1 MTDRKPSF
9 APERLSGWGRY
20 PVETCYVFRPEK
32 RSEVAA
38 TLASGLQT
46 SYIPRGLGRSYG
58 DAALNENAGV
68 IWPILL
74 NRFLSFDSASGVLE
88 CESGV
93 SLAEIIQFFLP
104 RGWFLP
110 VTPGTKYVTAGGAI
124 AADIHGKNHHRDG
137 SFSNFVLDFRLLAP
151 TGEVLLCSPAAH
163 SEIFW
168 ATVGGMG
175 LTGVV
180 MSARLRLRRV
190 DSAYV
195 FVDFFK
201 AANLEDALATMD
213 ASDERYE
220 YSVAWIDALAT
231 GKTMG
236 RSVLMRGN
244 HAPEAEL
251 PARLRGPQSGM
262 QDPQSGMRNPQSGIG
277 NDSSIPTRPQW
288 NLFMD
293 FPSWALDRLTVQAF
307 NTAYY
312 AVHRTASRQL
322 VGFEKFFY
330 PLDAIS
336 QWNRMYGKRGF
347 VQYQIALPQVS
358 GRAGLRTIL
367 DRLARSGRASFL
379 AVLKRFGDAG
389 NGLLSFPLRGYTLAL
404 DIPAA
409 RGLVPFLHEL
419 DRMTLDHGGRIYL
432 AKDAVLRAEDFAAMY
447 PKLESFRAIQ
457 RKLDAQRLFS
467 SSMARRLRIVD

>member
-1 MTDRKPSF
+1 MPPGFSTQP
-9 APERLSGWGRY
+9 LSGWGRY
-20 PVETCYVFRPEK
+20 PVESCHVFRPEK

-38 TLASGLQT
+38 TLASGLQS

-68 IWPILL
+68 IWQVRL
-74 NRFLSFDSASGVLE
+74 NRFLSFDNASGELE

-93 SLAEIIQFFLP
+93 SLAEIIQYFLP

-110 VTPGTKYVTAGGAI
+110 VTPGTKYVTVGGAI

-137 SFSNFVLDFRLLAP
+137 GFSNFVRDFRLLAP
-151 TGEVLLCSPAAH
+151 TGEVLLCSPTAH
-163 SEIFW
+163 PEIFW
-168 ATVGGMG
+168 ATMGGMG

-180 MSARLRLRRV
+180 LSARLRLRRV
-190 DSAYV
+190 ESAYV
-195 FVDFFK
+195 WVDYYQ
-201 AANLEDALATMD
+201 APNLEDALATME

-231 GKTMG
+231 GKILG
-236 RSVLMRGN
+236 RGVLMRGN
-244 HAPEAEL
+244 HAAAAEL
-251 PARLRGPQSGM
+251 PASVRHALAAPPG
-262 QDPQSGMRNPQSGIG
+262 
-277 NDSSIPTRPQW
+277 PQW
-288 NLFMD
+288 NLFVD
-293 FPSWALDRLTVQAF
+293 LPSGTLNRLTVKAF
-307 NTAYY
+307 NTTYY
-312 AVHRTASRQL
+312 AVHRTAPRRL
-322 VGFEKFFY
+322 VSFEKFFY
-330 PLDAIS
+330 PLDAIN

-347 VQYQIALPQVS
+347 VQYQIALPQAS

-404 DIPAA
+404 DIPVA
-409 RGLVPFLHEL
+409 RELAPFLHEL

-432 AKDAVLRAEDFAAMY
+432 AKDAVLRAGDFAAMY
-447 PKLESFRAIQ
+447 PKLESFRALQ
-457 RKLDAQRLFS
+457 RKLDPNGLLS
-467 SSMARRLRIVD
+467 SSLARRLRIVD

>member
-1 MTDRKPSF
+1 MTDNRSYSTQS
-9 APERLSGWGRY
+9 LSGWGRY
-20 PVETCYVFRPEK
+20 PVESCHVFRPEK

-38 TLASGLQT
+38 ALDSGQQS

-68 IWPILL
+68 IWQVLL

-93 SLAEIIQFFLP
+93 SLAEIIQYFLP

-110 VTPGTKYVTAGGAI
+110 VTPGTKFVTVGGAI
-124 AADIHGKNHHRDG
+124 AADIHGKNHHKDG
-137 SFSNFVLDFRLLAP
+137 SFSNFTLDFRLLTP
-151 TGEVLLCSPAAH
+151 TFEILLCSPSSN

-180 MSARLRLRRV
+180 LSARLQLRRV

-195 FVDFFK
+195 FVDFHK
-201 AANLEDALATMD
+201 ASNLEDSLATME
-213 ASDERYE
+213 ASDECYD
-220 YSVAWIDALAT
+220 YSVAWIDGLAT
-231 GKTMG
+231 GNQMG

-244 HAPEAEL
+244 HASAAEL
-251 PARLRGPQSGM
+251 PARVQHPLATPKGS
-262 QDPQSGMRNPQSGIG
+262 
-277 NDSSIPTRPQW
+277 QW

-293 FPSWALDRLTVQAF
+293 FPSGALNRLTVKAF
-307 NTAYY
+307 NTVYY
-312 AVHRTASRQL
+312 AAHHTAPSQL
-322 VGFEKFFY
+322 VSLEKFFY
-330 PLDAIS
+330 PLDAIN

-347 VQYQIALPQVS
+347 VQYQIALPQAS
-358 GRAGLRTIL
+358 GREGLRTIL

-379 AVLKRFGDAG
+379 AVLKRFGNAG
-389 NGLLSFPLRGYTLAL
+389 SGLLSFPLRGYTLAL

-409 RGLVPFLHEL
+409 PGLVPFLHEL

-447 PKLESFRAIQ
+447 PKLESFQAIQ
-457 RKLDAQRLFS
+457 RKLDPKRLFC
-467 SSMARRLRIVD
+467 SSMARRLRIVG

>member
-1 MTDRKPSF
+1 MTDRPTFATKP
-9 APERLSGWGRY
+9 LSGWGRY
-20 PVETCYVFRPEK
+20 PVESCHVFRPEK

-38 TLASGLQT
+38 TLASGLQS

-68 IWPILL
+68 IWHIRL
-74 NRFLSFDSASGVLE
+74 NRFLSFDSASGELE

-93 SLAEIIQFFLP
+93 SLAEIIQYFLP

-110 VTPGTKYVTAGGAI
+110 VTPGTKYVTVGGAI
-124 AADIHGKNHHRDG
+124 AADIHGKNHHQDG
-137 SFSNFVLDFRLLAP
+137 GFSNFVRDFRLLTP
-151 TGEVLLCSPAAH
+151 TGEVLLCSPTAH
-163 SEIFW
+163 PEIFW

-180 MSARLRLRRV
+180 LSARLRLRRV
-190 DSAYV
+190 DSAYI
-195 FVDFFK
+195 FVDYYQ
-201 AANLEDALATMD
+201 APNLEDALATME

-231 GKTMG
+231 GKIMG

-244 HAPEAEL
+244 HAAAAEL
-251 PARLRGPQSGM
+251 PARVRHALTA
-262 QDPQSGMRNPQSGIG
+262 
-277 NDSSIPTRPQW
+277 PTGPQW
-288 NLFMD
+288 NLFVD
-293 FPSWALDRLTVQAF
+293 LPSGTLNRLTVKAF

-312 AVHRTASRQL
+312 AVHRTAPRRL
-322 VGFEKFFY
+322 VSFEKFFY
-330 PLDAIS
+330 PLDAIN

-347 VQYQIALPQVS
+347 VQYQIALPQAS
-358 GRAGLRTIL
+358 GRAGLHTIL

-379 AVLKRFGDAG
+379 AVLKRFGDGG

-404 DIPAA
+404 DIPVA

-419 DRMTLDHGGRIYL
+419 DRMTLDYGGRIYL
-432 AKDAVLRAEDFAAMY
+432 AKDAVLRAQDFAAMY
-447 PKLESFRAIQ
+447 PKLESFRALQ
-457 RKLDAQRLFS
+457 RKLDPERLFS
-467 SSMARRLRIVD
+467 SSLARRLRICDW

>member
-1 MTDRKPSF
+1 MS
-9 APERLSGWGRY
+9 LSGWGRY
-20 PVETCYVFRPEK
+20 PVESCHVFRPEK

-38 TLASGLQT
+38 TLASGLQS
-46 SYIPRGLGRSYG
+46 SYIARGLGRSYG

-68 IWPILL
+68 MWQVLL
-74 NRFLSFDSASGVLE
+74 NRFLSFDHSTGVLE
-88 CESGV
+88 CESGA
-93 SLAEIIQFFLP
+93 SLAEIIEYFLP

-110 VTPGTKYVTAGGAI
+110 VTPGTKFVTMGGAI
-124 AADIHGKNHHRDG
+124 AADIHGKNHHKEG
-137 SFSNFVLDFRLLAP
+137 SFSNFILDFRLLTP
-151 TGEVLLCSPAAH
+151 SGEVLLCSPDAH
-163 SEIFW
+163 ADIFW

-175 LTGVV
+175 LTGIILN
-180 MSARLRLRRV
+180 ARLRLRQV

-195 FVDFFK
+195 FVDFHK
-201 AANLEDALATMD
+201 APNLEDALETMD
-213 ASDERYE
+213 ASDERYD
-220 YSVAWIDALAT
+220 YSVAWIDGIAT

-236 RSVLMRGN
+236 RSILMRGN
-244 HAPEAEL
+244 HAPAAEL
-251 PARLRGPQSGM
+251 PARLRKSHPANGNSQSGV
-262 QDPQSGMRNPQSGIG
+262 RN
-277 NDSSIPTRPQW
+277 DLSIPTHPRW

-293 FPSWALDRLTVQAF
+293 FPSGALNRLTVKAF

-312 AVHRTASRQL
+312 AVHHTVPREL

-330 PLDAIS
+330 PLDAIN

-347 VQYQIALPQVS
+347 VQYQIALPQAS

-389 NGLLSFPLRGYTLAL
+389 GGLLSFPMRGYTLAL

-432 AKDAVLRAEDFAAMY
+432 AKDAALQAGDFAAMY
-447 PKLESFRAIQ
+447 PRLESFRAIQ
-457 RKLDAQRLFS
+457 RKLDPNRVFS

>member
-1 MTDRKPSF
+1 MKPSF
-9 APERLSGWGRY
+9 AAQSLSGWGRY
-20 PVETCYVFRPEK
+20 PVQPCHLFRPEK

-38 TLASGLQT
+38 ILASGLER

-58 DAALNENAGV
+58 DAALNENGGV
-68 IWPILL
+68 IWPVLL
-74 NRFLSFDSASGVLE
+74 NRFLSFDGDSGVLE
-88 CESGV
+88 CEGGV
-93 SLAEIIQFFLP
+93 SLAEIVQYFLP

-110 VTPGTKYVTAGGAI
+110 VTPGTKFVTVGGAI

-137 SFSNFVLDFRLLAP
+137 SFSNFVLDVRLLAP
-151 TGEVLLCSPAAH
+151 SGEVLLCSPSVH
-163 SEIFW
+163 PEIFW

-180 MSARLRLRRV
+180 LSARLRLRRV
-190 DSAYV
+190 DSAHV
-195 FVDFFK
+195 FVDFHK
-201 AANLEDALATMD
+201 AANLEDVLATME

-244 HAPEAEL
+244 HAPAAEL
-251 PARLRGPQSGM
+251 PARLRNAQSG
-262 QDPQSGMRNPQSGIG
+262 NG
-277 NDSSIPTRPQW
+277 NAPDIPTRPKW
-288 NLFMD
+288 NLFID
-293 FPSWALDRLTVQAF
+293 LPSETLNRLTVKAF

-312 AVHRTASRQL
+312 AIHHTALQQL
-322 VGFEKFFY
+322 VNFEKFFY
-330 PLDAIS
+330 PLDAIDH
-336 QWNRMYGKRGF
+336 WNRMYGKRGF
-347 VQYQIALPQVS
+347 VQYQIALPQES
-358 GRAGLRTIL
+358 GAEGLRLIL

-389 NGLLSFPLRGYTLAL
+389 PGLLSFPMRGYTLAL

-432 AKDAVLRAEDFAAMY
+432 AKDAVLRAEDFTAMY

-457 RKLDAQRLFS
+457 QKLDPQRLLS
-467 SSMARRLRIVD
+467 SSQARRLRIVD

>member
-1 MTDRKPSF
+1 
-9 APERLSGWGRY
+9 
-20 PVETCYVFRPEK
+20 
-32 RSEVAA
+32 
-38 TLASGLQT
+38 
-46 SYIPRGLGRSYG
+46 
-58 DAALNENAGV
+58 
-68 IWPILL
+68 
-74 NRFLSFDSASGVLE
+74 
-88 CESGV
+88 
-93 SLAEIIQFFLP
+93 
-104 RGWFLP
+104 
-110 VTPGTKYVTAGGAI
+110 
-124 AADIHGKNHHRDG
+124 
-137 SFSNFVLDFRLLAP
+137 
-151 TGEVLLCSPAAH
+151 
-163 SEIFW
+163 
-168 ATVGGMG
+168 
-175 LTGVV
+175 
-180 MSARLRLRRV
+180 V

-201 AANLEDALATMD
+201 AANLEDALATME

-231 GKTMG
+231 GQTMG

-251 PARLRGPQSGM
+251 PARVRNASSGI
-262 QDPQSGMRNPQSGIG
+262 RNPPSGIRTP
-277 NDSSIPTRPQW
+277 PTMPTHPQW
-288 NLFMD
+288 NLFFD
-293 FPSWALDRLTVQAF
+293 FPSGALNRLTVKAF
-307 NTAYY
+307 NSAYY
-312 AVHRTASRQL
+312 AIHRTAPRQM

-330 PLDAIS
+330 PLDAIN

-347 VQYQIALPQVS
+347 VQYQIALPQAS

-432 AKDAVLRAEDFAAMY
+432 AKDAVLRAENFAAMY

-457 RKLDAQRLFS
+457 RQLDPERLFS
-467 SSMARRLRIVD
+467 SSLARRLRIVD

>member
-1 MTDRKPSF
+1 MQPSF
-9 APERLSGWGRY
+9 ATQSLSGWGRY
-20 PVETCYVFRPEK
+20 PVEWCHLFRPEK

-38 TLASGLQT
+38 TLASGLQP

-74 NRFLSFDSASGVLE
+74 NRFLSFDNASGVLE

-93 SLAEIIQFFLP
+93 SLAEIIQYFLP

-110 VTPGTKYVTAGGAI
+110 VTPGTKFVTVGGAI
-124 AADIHGKNHHRDG
+124 AADIHGKNHHKDG
-137 SFSNFVLDFRLLAP
+137 SFSNFVLDFRLLTP
-151 TGEVLLCSPAAH
+151 SGEVLLCSPAAH
-163 SEIFW
+163 PEVFW

-175 LTGVV
+175 LTGVI

-190 DSAYV
+190 DSACV
-195 FVDFFK
+195 FVDYYK
-201 AANLEDALATMD
+201 AANLEEALATME

-231 GKTMG
+231 GNAMG

-244 HAPEAEL
+244 HAAAAEL
-251 PARLRGPQSGM
+251 PARLQPPKSEI
-262 QDPQSGMRNPQSGIG
+262 RNGSAVPI
-277 NDSSIPTRPQW
+277 RPQW

-293 FPSWALDRLTVQAF
+293 FPSGTLNRLTVKAF

-312 AVHRTASRQL
+312 AIHRTAPKQL
-322 VGFEKFFY
+322 VSLEKFFY
-330 PLDAIS
+330 PLDAINH
-336 QWNRMYGKRGF
+336 WNRMYGKRGF
-347 VQYQIALPQVS
+347 VQYQIALPQTS
-358 GRAGLRTIL
+358 GGAGLRTIL

-389 NGLLSFPLRGYTLAL
+389 PGLLSFPLRGYTLAL
-404 DIPAA
+404 DIPVA
-409 RGLVPFLHEL
+409 RGVVPFLHEL

-447 PKLESFRAIQ
+447 PQLESFRAIQ
-457 RKLDAQRLFS
+457 RKLDPKRLMS
-467 SSMARRLRIVD
+467 SSLARRLKIV

>member
-1 MTDRKPSF
+1 MTDHPTFVTKS
-9 APERLSGWGRY
+9 LSGWGRY
-20 PVETCYVFRPEK
+20 PVESCHVFRPEK

-38 TLASGLQT
+38 TLASGLQP

-68 IWPILL
+68 IWPVLL

-88 CESGV
+88 CEGGV
-93 SLAEIIQFFLP
+93 SLAEIIQYFLP

-110 VTPGTKYVTAGGAI
+110 VTPGTKYVTVGGAI
-124 AADIHGKNHHRDG
+124 AADIHGKNHHQDG

-163 SEIFW
+163 PEIFR

-180 MSARLRLRRV
+180 LSARLRLRRV

-195 FVDFFK
+195 LVDFYK
-201 AANLEDALATMD
+201 APSLEDALTTME
-213 ASDERYE
+213 ASDERYD

-231 GKTMG
+231 GTTMG

-244 HAPEAEL
+244 HAAAAEL
-251 PARLRGPQSGM
+251 PARVRHALAA
-262 QDPQSGMRNPQSGIG
+262 
-277 NDSSIPTRPQW
+277 PTAPRW
-288 NLFMD
+288 NLFFD
-293 FPSWALDRLTVQAF
+293 FPSGTLNRLTVKAF

-312 AVHRTASRQL
+312 AVHHTAPRQL
-322 VGFEKFFY
+322 VSFEKFFY
-330 PLDAIS
+330 PLDAIN

-347 VQYQIALPQVS
+347 VQYQIALPQAS
-358 GRAGLRTIL
+358 GRAGLCTIL

-389 NGLLSFPLRGYTLAL
+389 PGLLSFPLRGYTLAL
-404 DIPAA
+404 DIPVA
-409 RGLVPFLHEL
+409 RGLIPFLHEL

-457 RKLDAQRLFS
+457 RKLDPKRLIS
-467 SSMARRLRIVD
+467 SSLARRLKICDW

>member
-1 MTDRKPSF
+1 V
-9 APERLSGWGRY
+9 ELCRL
-20 PVETCYVFRPEK
+20 FRPEK

-38 TLASGLQT
+38 ILASGLQP
-46 SYIPRGLGRSYG
+46 SYISRGLGRSYG

-68 IWPILL
+68 IWHVRM
-74 NRFLSFDSASGVLE
+74 NRFLSFDGASGVLE

-93 SLAEIIQFFLP
+93 SLDEIVHYFLP

-110 VTPGTKYVTAGGAI
+110 VTPGTKYVTVGGAI

-137 SFSNFVLDFRLLAP
+137 SFSTFVLDFNLLTP
-151 TGEVLLCSPAAH
+151 TGRVLLCSPAEH
-163 SEIFW
+163 PDIFW

-175 LTGVV
+175 LTGAVL
-180 MSARLRLRRV
+180 SARMRLRRV

-195 FVDFFK
+195 FVDYYR
-201 AANLEDALATMD
+201 APNLEDALATME

-236 RSVLMRGN
+236 RSVLMRGS
-244 HAPEAEL
+244 HAPAAEL
-251 PARLRGPQSGM
+251 PGRLR
-262 QDPQSGMRNPQSGIG
+262 NPRSGIG
-277 NDSSIPTRPQW
+277 NALAVSSGPKW
-288 NLFMD
+288 NLGID
-293 FPSWALDRLTVQAF
+293 FPSWTLNWLTVKAF

-312 AVHRTASRQL
+312 AVHHTALRQL
-322 VGFEKFFY
+322 VSLEKFFY
-330 PLDAIS
+330 PLDAIK

-347 VQYQIALPQVS
+347 VQYQIALPQAS
-358 GRAGLRTIL
+358 GREGLRIIL

-389 NGLLSFPLRGYTLAL
+389 GGLLSFPLRGYTLAL
-404 DIPAA
+404 DIPVA

-419 DRMTLDHGGRIYL
+419 DRMTMDHGGRIYL
-432 AKDAVLRAEDFAAMY
+432 AKDSLVRAEDFAAMY
-447 PKLESFRAIQ
+447 PKLDSFRTIQ
-457 RKLDAQRLFS
+457 RKLDPQRVLS
-467 SSMARRLRIVD
+467 SSMARRLKLVEQA

>member
-1 MTDRKPSF
+1 MIDRPTY
-9 APERLSGWGRY
+9 ATIPLSGWGRY
-20 PVETCYVFRPEK
+20 PVESCHVFRPEK

-38 TLASGLQT
+38 TLDSGQQS

-68 IWPILL
+68 IWQVLL
-74 NRFLSFDSASGVLE
+74 NRFLSFDTATGVLE

-93 SLAEIIQFFLP
+93 SLAEIIQYFLR

-110 VTPGTKYVTAGGAI
+110 VTPGTKFVTVGGSI
-124 AADIHGKNHHRDG
+124 AADIHGKNHHKDG
-137 SFSNFVLDFRLLAP
+137 SFSNFVLDFRLLTPA
-151 TGEVLLCSPAAH
+151 GEILLCSPAVNA
-163 SEIFW
+163 EIFW

-180 MSARLRLRRV
+180 LSARLQLRRV

-195 FVDFFK
+195 FVDFHK
-201 AANLEDALATMD
+201 TAKLEDSLATME
-213 ASDERYE
+213 ASDERYD
-220 YSVAWIDALAT
+220 YSVAWIDGLAT
-231 GKTMG
+231 GSAMG

-244 HAPEAEL
+244 HATAAEL
-251 PARLRGPQSGM
+251 PGQIKRPLA
-262 QDPQSGMRNPQSGIG
+262 
-277 NDSSIPTRPQW
+277 IPNTAQW
-288 NLFMD
+288 NLLVD
-293 FPSWALDRLTVQAF
+293 FPSGTLNRMTVKAF
-307 NTAYY
+307 NTVYY
-312 AVHRTASRQL
+312 AVHHTAPRQL
-322 VGFEKFFY
+322 VNLEKFFY
-330 PLDAIS
+330 PLDAIT

-347 VQYQIALPQVS
+347 VQYQIALPQAG
-358 GRAGLRTIL
+358 GREGLRTIL

-404 DIPAA
+404 DIPVA

-432 AKDAVLRAEDFAAMY
+432 AKDAVLSAEDFAVMY
-447 PKLESFRAIQ
+447 PKLDSFRAIQ
-457 RKLDAQRLFS
+457 RKLDPKGLFR